1 MNKNS
6 MLVKTSRYVMG
17 GVSEREEDRLGW
29 WERKIFEKDPN
40 DKFIV
45 VTGRHVHRIDLLAH
59 DFLGD
64 SKLWWIIAQYNSLI
78 DPYEEMQ
85 EGKYLRIPPQS
96 VISLLNGKIGGTASQ
111 RELNM
116 NTIYPIV

>member
-6 MLVKTSRYVMG
+6 MLVKTSRYVIG
-17 GVSEREEDRLGW
+17 GVSEREENRLGW

-40 DKFIV
+40 DKFIAV
-45 VTGRHVHRIDLLAH
+45 SGRHVHRIDLLAH